1 MPASSLS
8 QVVTGSDLLLGD
20 VVYLTENGE
29 WTRHLDLGERI
40 TDQARAQSRLLFAVC
55 LKNSV
60 VGAYLTDVPPE
71 PTALHFREAFRA
83 TGPSN
88 YPHGKQSKQQD
99 VQNV

>member
-1 MPASSLS
+1 MPAFPLS

-29 WTRHLDLGERI
+29 WTRHLDHGERI
-40 TDQARAQSRLLFAVC
+40 TDQARAQVRLLFAVC

-60 VGAYLTDVPPE
+60 VGAYLTDIPPE
-71 PTALHFREAFRA
+71 PTPLHFREAFRA

-88 YPHGKQSKQQD
+88 YRHGKQQD